1 MKKRCNKII
10 SFYLAV
16 VILTPGLCA
25 CLDKLDKLDPC
36 IEVIDRLFSAEFSF
50 DLEKRF
56 TLFTDGQISAFIDD
70 DYKARVE
77 RSKSTGRLPDHEPQ
91 NRDDFIELSRKV
103 SEHFR
108 FGEVSFTY
116 NITGIE
122 DVTES
127 YLKDKRDYFV
137 KCGLDLSKITCVRK
151 YTLGDVSA
159 VFLGKFN
166 FYKEHQTVEI
176 DLFEYDGGW
185 YCCSGSPIE
194 MYDDVAFSDDYIFG
208 EKTVEGTVREIGEG
222 YILID
227 GVLLLTD
234 NTYDFS
240 VDDIIS
246 AKVCSDGGNQC
257 VYPGHLDWIQVRTLI
272 SAERLDLDTSD
283 LIDSIGYYE

>member
-1 MKKRCNKII
+1 MIKNGGKLLSFCLAAII
-10 SFYLAV
+10 LV
-16 VILTPGLCA
+16 PCLCA
-25 CLDKLDKLDPC
+25 CSDKTDPC
-36 IEVIDRLFSAEFSF
+36 IKIIDRLFSAEFSF
-50 DLEKRF
+50 DLEKLF

-70 DYKARVE
+70 YKVRVE

-127 YLKDKRDYFV
+127 YLKDRRDYFV

-166 FYKEHQTVEI
+166 FCKEHQTDEI

-185 YCCSGSPIE
+185 YCCSDSPLG
-194 MYDDVAFSDDYIFG
+194 MYGYVAFSDDYIFG

-240 VDDIIS
+240 VDDVIS
-246 AKVCSDGGNQC
+246 ARVYKDSLMQC
-257 VYPGHLDWIQVRTLI
+257 FYPGYPDWINISTLI
-272 SAERLDLDTSD
+272 SAEPAEW
-283 LIDSIGYYE
+283 IDVMIRD